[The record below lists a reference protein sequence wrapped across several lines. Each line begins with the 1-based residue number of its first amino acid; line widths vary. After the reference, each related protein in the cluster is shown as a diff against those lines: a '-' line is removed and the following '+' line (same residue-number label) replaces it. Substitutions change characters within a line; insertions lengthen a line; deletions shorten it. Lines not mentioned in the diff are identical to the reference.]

1 MPSFVLTDVARDLW
15 VENFALS
22 APHLGLASPFRWA
35 VSKRALRGG
44 RREGVDLVQL
54 DNGVLS
60 VAILPTRGMGL
71 WKGQYQGDPLGWRS
85 PVHDGPVN
93 PAFVNLAHWGGL
105 GWLEGFDELM
115 VRCGLE
121 NLGPPYS
128 DGDRTY
134 TLHGKIANIPAT
146 YLAVHVDDKSPFTI
160 TVEGHV
166 EESKL
171 FGPQI
176 RMETRVSTVPGSN
189 RLTVRDEFVNL
200 RDAPCEFQVLYH
212 WNLGEPFLEE
222 GARFAA
228 PVGVVVP
235 RDARAA
241 EGIDQFE
248 VYEGPQ
254 PGFAE
259 QAYFFDLQTSR
270 RDDRSL
276 ALLRNR
282 SGDKGLAL
290 RFAKDQ
296 LPCFTLWKNS
306 GGRREG
312 FVTGLEPGTSY
323 PNAKPFEQSH
333 RRVPTLPVGGRY
345 VAEMTLDVLN
355 TAAAVAA
362 VEAEIQEIEGQ
373 SERKVLRTPTAPYT
387 PAS

>member
-1 MPSFVLTDVARDLW
+1 MPSFVLTDVARDVW
-15 VENFALS
+15 MENFTLS
-22 APHLGLASPFRWA
+22 APHLGLASNFPWT
-35 VSKRALRGG
+35 VTKRVLRGG

-54 DNGVLS
+54 DNGALS
-60 VAILPTRGMGL
+60 MAIAPTRGMGL
-71 WKGQYQGDPLGWRS
+71 WKGQFGDDDLGWRS

-93 PAFVNLAHWGGL
+93 PAFVNLTHWGGL

-121 NLGPPYS
+121 TLGPPYS
-128 DGDRTY
+128 EEGRDY
-134 TLHGKIANIPAT
+134 TLHGKVANIPAS
-146 YLAVHVDDKSPFTI
+146 YLAVHVEETPPFTL

-176 RMETRVSTVPGSN
+176 RMETRISTVPGSN

-200 RDAPCEFQVLYH
+200 KDSPCEFQVLYH
-212 WNLGEPFLEE
+212 WNLGEPYLEE

-228 PVGVVVP
+228 PAHVVVP
-235 RDARAA
+235 RDPRAQ
-241 EGIDQFE
+241 EGIDHFE

-259 QAYFFDLQTSR
+259 QAYFFDLHASPQGGRT
-270 RDDRSL
+270 L

-282 SGDKGLAL
+282 SGDKGLVL
-290 RFAKDQ
+290 RFAKAQ

-306 GGRREG
+306 GGRNEG

-323 PNAKPFEQSH
+323 PNAKPFEKSQQ
-333 RRVPTLPVGGRY
+333 RVPSLPVGGRY
-345 VAEMTLDVLN
+345 VAETTLEVLN
-355 TAAAVAA
+355 TKESVAA
-362 VEAEIQEIEGQ
+362 VEAEIQTIQGLGQ
-373 SERKVLRTPTAPYT
+373 REVLRQPTAPYT
-387 PAS
+387 PPA